1 MRTWQSA
8 MSPKEQDALFA
19 KYSDAKESD
28 ATTKEAKEEAQFR
41 DVS

>member
-1 MRTWQSA
+1 

-28 ATTKEAKEEAQFR
+28 ATTKEAEKKAQFR